1 MVDVGA
7 IYDLDHVWSYIYI
20 AISIFSSV
28 QKSGIHGIEV
38 VELLISRGSN
48 SVERKRVQHSQQSIT
63 LFDGDNQ
70 FFSRSSPVRGRGLF
84 SASRCVGS
92 PLFQF
97 LILVQVVDYHDL
109 FCFVVSIQTSRIFS
123 VRCSLSI

>member
-48 SVERKRVQHSQQSIT
+48 SVERKRLQHSQQSIT
-63 LFDGDNQ
+63 LFDGDN
-70 FFSRSSPVRGRGLF
+70 
-84 SASRCVGS
+84 
-92 PLFQF
+92 
-97 LILVQVVDYHDL
+97 
-109 FCFVVSIQTSRIFS
+109 
-123 VRCSLSI
+123 